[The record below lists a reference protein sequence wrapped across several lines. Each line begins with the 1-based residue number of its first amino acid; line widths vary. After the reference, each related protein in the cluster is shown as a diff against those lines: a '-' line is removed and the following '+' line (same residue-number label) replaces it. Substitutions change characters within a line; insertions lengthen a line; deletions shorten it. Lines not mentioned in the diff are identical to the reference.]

1 MKKTWKTI
9 DETLNRGKNETN
21 FLSELSV
28 DHKLIEDNVFF
39 STVGAKLSAGNNQSN
54 CAQSYSDYLNNPT
67 PHRFTLSTIDESYIL
82 SIINKLN
89 TNCLEMMGYKQTI

>member
-28 DHKLIEDNVFF
+28 DHKLIADNVFF
-39 STVGAKLSAGNNQSN
+39 ATIGAKLSAGNNQIN

-89 TNCLEMMGYKQTI
+89 TNCLEMMRYKQTI